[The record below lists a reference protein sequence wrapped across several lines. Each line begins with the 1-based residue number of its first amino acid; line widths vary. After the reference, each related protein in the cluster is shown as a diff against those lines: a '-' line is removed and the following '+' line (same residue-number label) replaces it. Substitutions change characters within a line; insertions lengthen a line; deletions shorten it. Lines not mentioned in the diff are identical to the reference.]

1 MRRRYAA
8 GILSVFALAV
18 LTASADDFWVKKDW
32 KQWNAVEC
40 KKLLEDSPWAHRKLL
55 ENETNVN
62 RLPNA
67 GTAGVG
73 AAPGQADTANNK
85 DTGEVNYVVQMRS
98 APPIREALVRQ
109 AQIDKQYDK
118 MSDADK
124 KTFDAQMD
132 TLYKV
137 SDDTIA
143 VHVRY
148 YANKDS
154 LGSDLEKS
162 WKSLPSDTVP
172 ADMVLISSNGTK
184 VTPLTFVA
192 DRDGKDEFDM
202 TFPRKA
208 FAEGLKSFKLQI
220 PHPALGDFPA
230 QKVIVEF
237 KLDKMTF
244 EGKPAF

>member
-1 MRRRYAA
+1 MM
-8 GILSVFALAV
+8 
-18 LTASADDFWVKKDW
+18 
-32 KQWNAVEC
+32 
-40 KKLLEDSPWAHRKLL
+40 
-55 ENETNVN
+55 ENETNVT
-62 RLPNA
+62 RLPSA

-73 AAPGQADTANNK
+73 ASPGQADTAQNK
-85 DTGEVNYVVQMRS
+85 DTGEVNYVVQIRS
-98 APPIREALVRQ
+98 AAPIHEALIRQ

-124 KTFDAQMD
+124 KAFDTQMD
-132 TLYKV
+132 ALYKV
-137 SDDTIA
+137 NDDTIA

-148 YANKDS
+148 YANRDT

-172 ADMVLISSNGTK
+172 VDMALISANGTK

-192 DRDGKDEFDM
+192 DRDGKTEFDM

-208 FAEGLKSFKLQI
+208 FADGLKSFKLQI
-220 PHPALGDFPA
+220 PHPALGDFGA
-230 QKVIVEF
+230 SKVFVEF
-237 KLDKMTF
+237 KLDKMAF

>member
-32 KQWNAVEC
+32 KQWTTADC
-40 KKLLEDSPWAHRKLL
+40 KKLLEDSPWTHRKLL
-55 ENETNVN
+55 ENETNVG
-62 RLPNA
+62 RLPSA
-67 GTAGVG
+67 GNAGVG
-73 AAPGQADTANNK
+73 AAPGQADTAQNK
-85 DTGEVNYVVQMRS
+85 DTGEVNYVVQIRS
-98 APPIREALVRQ
+98 AAPIHEALIRQ

-124 KTFDAQMD
+124 KAFDAQMD
-132 TLYKV
+132 ALYKV
-137 SDDTIA
+137 NDDTIV

-148 YANKDS
+148 YANRDS

-162 WKSLPSDTVP
+162 WKSLPADTVP
-172 ADMVLISSNGTK
+172 ADMALISSNGSK
-184 VTPLTFVA
+184 VTPLTFVP

-202 TFPRKA
+202 TFPKKA

-220 PHPALGDFPA
+220 PHPALGDFGA
-230 QKVIVEF
+230 QKVMVEF

-244 EGKPAF
+244 DGKPAF